1 MNSVFVSRSRA
12 IGGGLTGLF
21 KLNQIDFARLS
32 FGRSSLHNY
41 YIGQTSSGLSIA
53 DDSIYFCRR
62 QSSWLALLDFKDE
75 TNCPKNEIFTDGRIG
90 RKGNKMSSVTS
101 TVKDAGSKKTF
112 SQKTLVREQTP
123 ANDEAIVEGAVAGD
137 VATLEPEAAHA
148 GSLVDFV
155 APISETGHHDDHVFD
170 DENSLSKRIA
180 ILGTVLLPLA
190 GLTGAIYL
198 AFQYGMVSWLDVF
211 MLIGGWYLTGMGITI
226 GFHRMLTHR
235 SFEAHPA
242 VRWFWTAA
250 GSLAVEGSPIDW
262 CMVHRKHHRFS
273 DHHGD
278 PHSPHLHDGGLWESL
293 VGFWHSHT
301 GWLFN
306 ANWSKQERKKYVP
319 DLLGDPLLESID
331 RNYVWWVVATLVA
344 PAIIGGF
351 AGLMGFGSTL
361 VWGATP
367 YTAMAFVKGAILGF
381 VWGGLARVCLSHH
394 MTWAINSI
402 CHIFGSQDYK
412 SSDDSRNNFFFGVFS
427 HGEGWHNNHHA
438 FPTSARHGLEWWQF
452 DLSWVIIRGLE
463 KCGLVWNVKLP
474 TQRQLETR
482 SLKEN

>member
-1 MNSVFVSRSRA
+1 M
-12 IGGGLTGLF
+12 
-21 KLNQIDFARLS
+21 
-32 FGRSSLHNY
+32 
-41 YIGQTSSGLSIA
+41 
-53 DDSIYFCRR
+53 
-62 QSSWLALLDFKDE
+62 
-75 TNCPKNEIFTDGRIG
+75 
-90 RKGNKMSSVTS
+90 S
-101 TVKDAGSKKTF
+101 TVIPPKDADSKKTL
-112 SQKTLVREQTP
+112 SQKTRAKEQMH
-123 ANDEAIVEGAVAGD
+123 VAGT
-137 VATLEPEAAHA
+137 ATQDAEALVA

-155 APISETGHHDDHVFD
+155 APISEGGEAHEHIYD
-170 DENSLSKRIA
+170 DENSLAKRLV

-190 GLTGAIYL
+190 GLTGAIYM

-242 VRWFWTAA
+242 VRWFWTVA
-250 GSLAVEGSPIDW
+250 GSLAVEGSPLDW

-278 PHSPHLHDGGLWESL
+278 PHSPHLHEGGFMETLQ
-293 VGFWHSHT
+293 GFWHSHT
-301 GWLFN
+301 GWLFK

-319 DLLGDPLLESID
+319 DLVGDPLLDSID
-331 RNYVWWVVATLVA
+331 RNYVWWV
-344 PAIIGGF
+344 IGGF
-351 AGLMGFGSTL
+351 AGLMGYGSAGI
-361 VWGATP
+361 WGAAP
-367 YTAMAFVKGAILGF
+367 YTLMAFAKGFALGLL
-381 VWGGLARVCLSHH
+381 WGGLARVCLSHH

-463 KCGLVWNVKLP
+463 KVGLVWNVKLP
-474 TQRQLETR
+474 TDRQLETR
-482 SLKEN
+482 SLKAK